1 DRATGVEIICPDDER
16 GARGSVV
23 YDCGRAGQGPDEGGM
38 AMGWMDK
45 LKAGAEE
52 VKTGAGEATARARET
67 MHDAQ
72 VRQELQNAYTE
83 LGRTTYTLVDE
94 GSLKDERLDYAVRRI
109 HELGSQLA
117 DSQLPSK

>member
-1 DRATGVEIICPDDER
+1 
-16 GARGSVV
+16 
-23 YDCGRAGQGPDEGGM
+23 
-38 AMGWMDK
+38 MGWKDK

-72 VRQELQNAYTE
+72 VRHELQNAYTE

-94 GSLKDERLDYAVRRI
+94 GSLKDERLDHAVARI
-109 HELGSQLA
+109 RELGSQLI
-117 DSQLPSK
+117 DSQPPAQ

>member
-1 DRATGVEIICPDDER
+1 
-16 GARGSVV
+16 
-23 YDCGRAGQGPDEGGM
+23 
-38 AMGWMDK
+38 MGWRDK

-72 VRQELQNAYTE
+72 VRRELQNAYTE

-94 GSLKDERLDYAVRRI
+94 GSLEDERLDRAVARI
-109 HELGSQLA
+109 RELGSQLV
-117 DSQLPSK
+117 DSQPPSQ

>member
-1 DRATGVEIICPDDER
+1 
-16 GARGSVV
+16 
-23 YDCGRAGQGPDEGGM
+23 M

-67 MHDAQ
+67 VHEAQ

-94 GSLKDERLDYAVRRI
+94 GSLKDERLDYAVGRI
-109 HELGSQLA
+109 RELGSQLV
-117 DSQLPSK
+117 DSHPPSK

>member
-1 DRATGVEIICPDDER
+1 
-16 GARGSVV
+16 
-23 YDCGRAGQGPDEGGM
+23 
-38 AMGWMDK
+38 MGWRDK

-72 VRQELQNAYTE
+72 VRRELQNAYTE

-94 GSLKDERLDYAVRRI
+94 GSLNDERLDRAVARI
-109 HELGSQLA
+109 RELGSQLV
-117 DSQLPSK
+117 DSQPPSQ